1 MSNSSDE
8 APRPLSFALEVRS
21 RAKSTSIEEAIATIA
36 RQYLTQPGGAHAVKV
51 GLLGL
56 RKVGDL
62 SEDQLIRVLK
72 DLGLRDWLR
81 EWFPSE
87 IPVFERMAQTA
98 LTVKKAAHSQQ
109 AMVEYPID
117 LAEEL
122 PTDVTRDAYRR
133 AVVYLLHRKS
143 LAESEARF
151 LLLRAG
157 FIQQADSYAPIVHE
171 EVVTGEADAEIDD
184 WWRL

>member
-1 MSNSSDE
+1 MSSSAND
-8 APRPLSFALEVRS
+8 APSPLSFAVEVQS
-21 RAKSTSIEEAIATIA
+21 RAKGTSIEEAIATIA
-36 RQYLTQPGGAHAVKV
+36 PHYLTQPGGAHAVKE

-62 SEDQLIRVLK
+62 SEDQLIRVIK
-72 DLGLRDWLR
+72 GLRRRDWLR
-81 EWFPSE
+81 EWFPSQ
-87 IPVFERMAQTA
+87 IPRFEQMAQTA
-98 LTVKKAAHSQQ
+98 LVVKRAAHSQQ
-109 AMVEYPID
+109 AMVEHLID

-122 PTDVTRDAYRR
+122 PTEVIRDAYWR

-143 LAESEARF
+143 LAGAEARF

-157 FIQQADSYAPIVHE
+157 FMQQADSYAPIVHE
-171 EVVTGEADAEIDD
+171 EVVTGEADAGIDD